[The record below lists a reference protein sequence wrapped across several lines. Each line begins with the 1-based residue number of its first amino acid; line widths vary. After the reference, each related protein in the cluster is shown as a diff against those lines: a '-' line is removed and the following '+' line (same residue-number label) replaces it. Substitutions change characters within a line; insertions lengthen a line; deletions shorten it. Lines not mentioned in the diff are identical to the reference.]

1 MKVDLQ
7 INLLKSI
14 DEMKIYKFLPLL
26 FMLFSGLAGIAQ
38 EVHNDTTKFNSKSL
52 IKQDNITIES
62 RELFKRKGNFF
73 VFWGY
78 NRSAYSK
85 SDINF
90 HGDGYNFTITGVRA
104 IDEPDYDYI
113 QYINPGT
120 VTIPEFNFR
129 MGYYINDKTFLS
141 IGWDH
146 MKYGIVK
153 QSTYLTGTVSKDNNG
168 DKNVGTYN
176 NTEVEVGE
184 SNDAE
189 TLVPSIIDSLPKG
202 FVSNFEH
209 CDGLNDVVFELGRLE
224 QLWISKNHLDALSV
238 IGTISPGI
246 VIPDS
251 DADILGYPPKH
262 DMNAGKK
269 AFHLAGYSFSA
280 SIGLQF
286 DFCKHL
292 FLQTRLK
299 AGYINLPD
307 INTTTTGGKASQHF
321 TYIEPMLVLG
331 YSFSI
336 NNH

>member
-1 MKVDLQ
+1 M
-7 INLLKSI
+7 N
-14 DEMKIYKFLPLL
+14 KFLFIL
-26 FMLFSGLAGIAQ
+26 FIFLIILCKNSEAQ
-38 EVHNDTTKFNSKSL
+38 KDSTKTNLSVSNN
-52 IKQDNITIES
+52 QVSVTIET
-62 RELFKRKGNFF
+62 REIFKRKGDFF
-73 VFWGY
+73 IFWGY

-90 HGDGYNFTITGVRA
+90 KGDGYNFTITGVRA
-104 IDEPDYDYI
+104 VDEPDKDFI
-113 QYINPGT
+113 QYINPAT
-120 VTIPEFNFR
+120 VSIPEFNFR

-153 QSTYLTGTVSKDNNG
+153 QSTYLTGTITKDNNG
-168 DKNVGTYN
+168 DKNVGNYN

-184 SNDAE
+184 AGDAE
-189 TLVPSIIDSLPKG
+189 ILVPSIIDSLPKG

-209 CDGLNDVVFELGRLE
+209 CDGLNDVVFELGRQE

-238 IGTISPGI
+238 IGTISLGME
-246 VIPDS
+246 IPDS
-251 DADILGYPPKH
+251 DCDILGYSPKH

-286 DFCKHL
+286 DFFKHF

-299 AGYINLPD
+299 GGYINLPD
-307 INTTTTGGKASQHF
+307 INTTSTGDKASQHF
-321 TYIEPMLVLG
+321 DFIEPMLVVG
-331 YSFSI
+331 YTHSI
-336 NNH
+336 GKH